1 MTKDLVIA
9 GEPTIT
15 TAGHPR
21 GALLRAYDKRTGKD
35 AGSVLMDARQ
45 SGGPMT
51 YMWKGRQYIVVS
63 ISGPNVPGQ
72 YVAYALPDSSPRRA
86 PTGAQQQ

>member
-1 MTKDLVIA
+1 VTKDLVIA
-9 GEPTIT
+9 GEPAIT
-15 TAGHPR
+15 TANHPR

-35 AGSVLMDARQ
+35 AGTVLMEARQ

-51 YMWKGRQYIVVS
+51 YMWKGKQYVVVA

-72 YVAYALPDSSPRRA
+72 YVAFALPDGQPRRQ
-86 PTGAQQQ
+86 PTAGAR